1 MFLPEYRDHGE
12 WVIIVKRAE
21 VGLGGEWSV
30 TAENSLGSSTRD
42 WRLRV
47 RHPQIQVQQVS
58 QGARDH
64 ESASGY
70 DDSYQG
76 PVQNVSSIGIY
87 L

>member
-1 MFLPEYRDHGE
+1 M
-12 WVIIVKRAE
+12 KRAE

-30 TAENSLGSSTRD
+30 TAENRLGSSTRD

-58 QGARDH
+58 QDH

-70 DDSYQG
+70 DNSYQG
-76 PVQNVSSIGIY
+76 PVQNVSLLGIY